1 MSRNSV
7 SGTAEQLVE
16 RRLSGV
22 IMERQESMA
31 TLLGHGHEF
40 VKTTFYQPTFCHHC
54 TDMLWGLRNQGI
66 VCESESAHTY
76 VRGCVGDVVG
86 GDFGAQ

>member
-1 MSRNSV
+1 MSKSCATE
-7 SGTAEQLVE
+7 SAERIVE

-22 IMERQESMA
+22 IMDRQESLV

-40 VKTTFYQPTFCHHC
+40 VRTTFYQPTFCHHC

-66 VCESESAHTY
+66 VCESESS
-76 VRGCVGDVVG
+76 RGRGS
-86 GDFGAQ
+86 FGSENAVDLCRTL